1 MKFTRTRPAILTNN
15 QRSPVR
21 IRLPAPN
28 SSETLVFGEF
38 FLLNASLAAERLSQR
53 NGNKIEIVSLPQ
65 ISCFHV
71 RPTFDPHGNTKR
83 KAPELFQCFL
93 CFFCWVLHDL
103 CYEAAHLFGGFFL
116 HSAGGVSVGAQS
128 EAGVVVAQHTGNRFY
143 VHAVLECHG
152 CECMPLRYNYDKPE
166 KPRISR
172 VFGYQARFFILFQPE
187 KSSRE
192 VVIS

>member
-1 MKFTRTRPAILTNN
+1 MR
-15 QRSPVR
+15 RSPVR

-71 RPTFDPHGNTKR
+71 RPTFDPHGNIKR

-93 CFFCWVLHDL
+93 CFYGRGLHGLLPLSCLSQLQTGFNIFL
-103 CYEAAHLFGGFFL
+103 CCSFLYFYYQKQYNNIKLLFVVGGICN
-116 HSAGGVSVGAQS
+116 SIV
-128 EAGVVVAQHTGNRFY
+128 R
-143 VHAVLECHG
+143 
-152 CECMPLRYNYDKPE
+152 
-166 KPRISR
+166 
-172 VFGYQARFFILFQPE
+172 
-187 KSSRE
+187 
-192 VVIS
+192 